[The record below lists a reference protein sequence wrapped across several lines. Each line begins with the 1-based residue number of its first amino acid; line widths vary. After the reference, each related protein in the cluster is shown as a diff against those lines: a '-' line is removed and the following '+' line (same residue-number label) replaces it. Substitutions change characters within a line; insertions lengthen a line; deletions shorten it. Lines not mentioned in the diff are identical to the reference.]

1 MTMMMVW
8 EKRGVHA
15 GGRGHQ
21 QEVVGGDE
29 AHLYNVSSL
38 RTPQRRIAGD
48 SRERRE
54 RGREKTAGG
63 NMVGEVGVE
72 KENSLEAY

>member
-1 MTMMMVW
+1 MT
-8 EKRGVHA
+8 KRKMKGKE
-15 GGRGHQ
+15 R
-21 QEVVGGDE
+21 ELTRREWGGDE

-63 NMVGEVGVE
+63 NMVGEVGEE